1 VCRWGSTVLLPA
13 GHCDAPNDLPIR
25 ASAGMGF
32 VPSGRPRV
40 VRSKEPQR
48 IGAVTMKDVADA
60 LLALQGL
67 KPQNNWHFVLHSG
80 APAG

>member
-1 VCRWGSTVLLPA
+1 
-13 GHCDAPNDLPIR
+13 
-25 ASAGMGF
+25 MGF

-48 IGAVTMKDVADA
+48 IGAVMMKDVADA